1 MEKKVTS
8 VGWGSFFWGIPA
20 FLWQV
25 LFFYI
30 PLFFL
35 IATSFIKHDAATESV
50 RFTFE
55 HYSSLCNSIYLKI
68 IFRSLFMASTTVLV
82 CLLIAYPVAYYL
94 AVKVKRWK
102 SFCFALLVLPFW
114 TNFLLLVYAWYFLL
128 ENDGLVNSLLL
139 WLGFITEP
147 IAMMNTKIAVHCGM
161 FYCYLPF
168 MILPLYSTF
177 ERLDLKLL
185 EASSDLGATDL
196 QTFFKITLPLTFSG
210 IQTGALLVF
219 IPSFGDFVVPALLG
233 GDKDLYIGSVITHYF
248 LTVRNV
254 SMGSAFTCFATALL
268 VLLLLFIFVIH
279 RLVSREN
286 NNA

>member
-1 MEKKVTS
+1 
-8 VGWGSFFWGIPA
+8 
-20 FLWQV
+20 
-25 LFFYI
+25 
-30 PLFFL
+30 
-35 IATSFIKHDAATESV
+35 
-50 RFTFE
+50 
-55 HYSSLCNSIYLKI
+55 
-68 IFRSLFMASTTVLV
+68 
-82 CLLIAYPVAYYL
+82 
-94 AVKVKRWK
+94 
-102 SFCFALLVLPFW
+102 
-114 TNFLLLVYAWYFLL
+114 
-128 ENDGLVNSLLL
+128 
-139 WLGFITEP
+139 
-147 IAMMNTKIAVHCGM
+147 MNTKIAVHCGM

-268 VLLLLFIFVIH
+268 VLLLLFIFVVH
-279 RLVSREN
+279 RLISKEN